1 MITKLLSVITKF
13 SCDKKFLLS
22 LQNIKKCKL
31 AMTAL
36 DLEKKKEDFIARFY
50 QSTNEKRIDRTI
62 ECFYFEGLLQDDD
75 PETDKVWDALPFFC
89 PKTYKEAMQRLKQAG
104 KDIDTGNKTPHE
116 VFFKEIDN
124 MISTAYAKN

>member
-1 MITKLLSVITKF
+1 
-13 SCDKKFLLS
+13 
-22 LQNIKKCKL
+22 
-31 AMTAL
+31 MTAL